1 LTELIESV
9 RLDAL
14 DGFQFEDLCGRI
26 FEKLS
31 LGKVTYVGRV
41 ADEGRDLILEG
52 YKGNRAIVECK
63 HQPNST
69 IGRPIVQKLHSATVE
84 ENARYAIV
92 VTTGHFSKDAVNY
105 GEKLRQRGVI
115 VELIDFG
122 ILNDMARRAG
132 IRLLRGGESFP
143 IQTFFVSDPKTL
155 SNKVS
160 NAILSPM
167 ISSPTPAPSLATVEP
182 RTLEFRPAY
191 LMKYN
196 IHEDFAT
203 SIGNIS
209 SVHLDDQIILVDG
222 TNGEVTNPE
231 LANFMLVSE
240 RTDGIHPGHQGVISK
255 RLDFKIDHSSLIH
268 KAKLQIIGLHTK
280 NVSYYG
286 RNNVRY
292 TKRCE
297 PGEKSIF
304 ITSISQQYYPYWH
317 VNIRALN
324 RQYQVETIE
333 NRNNI
338 RVISTDMHS
347 CRQCGKLLKDYEKAL
362 LCNSCGAIVH
372 RSKSHGFVCENCSRT
387 LCRSCTYW
395 TRKWLFLKRKVCEPC
410 AEELAKAG
418 RKKQKL
424 VQPKLDG
431 NPLNSADVSRAA
443 VTLSGI
449 DSISSGRSSVQP
461 SSTKLDSN
469 DPPRSKYL
477 RLRELPFDKPWTAR
491 YFSCSSCGSRNFV
504 KRRDNGIY
512 CTTCSKLDRTI

>member
-1 LTELIESV
+1 LTELVESV

-14 DGFQFEDLCGRI
+14 DGFQFEELCGRI

-31 LGKVTYVGRV
+31 LGKITYVGRV

-52 YKGNRAIVECK
+52 YKGNKAIIECK

-92 VTTGHFSKDAVNY
+92 VTTGHFSKDAVDY
-105 GEKLRQRGVI
+105 SEKLRKRGVI
-115 VELIDFG
+115 VELIDFA

-167 ISSPTPAPSLATVEP
+167 ISSPTPASILVSVEP

-191 LMKYN
+191 LIKYN
-196 IHEDFAT
+196 IHENFAT

-209 SVHLDDQIILVDG
+209 SIHIDDQIILVDG
-222 TNGEVTNPE
+222 ANGELTNPE

-240 RTDGIHPGHQGVISK
+240 RTDGIHPGYQGVSSK
-255 RLDFKIDHSSLIH
+255 RHDFKIDHSSLMH
-268 KAKLQIIGLHTK
+268 KAKLQIIGLHSK
-280 NVSYYG
+280 DVSYYG

-297 PGEKSIF
+297 PGEKNIF
-304 ITSISQQYYPYWH
+304 ITSVSQQYYPYWH
-317 VNIRALN
+317 LNVRALN

-333 NRNNI
+333 NRDNI
-338 RVISTDMHS
+338 RVISTDMYS
-347 CRQCGKLLKDYEKAL
+347 CRQCGKLLK
-362 LCNSCGAIVH
+362 
-372 RSKSHGFVCENCSRT
+372 
-387 LCRSCTYW
+387 
-395 TRKWLFLKRKVCEPC
+395 
-410 AEELAKAG
+410 
-418 RKKQKL
+418 
-424 VQPKLDG
+424 
-431 NPLNSADVSRAA
+431 
-443 VTLSGI
+443 LSLI
-449 DSISSGRSSVQP
+449 HI
-461 SSTKLDSN
+461 
-469 DPPRSKYL
+469 
-477 RLRELPFDKPWTAR
+477 
-491 YFSCSSCGSRNFV
+491 
-504 KRRDNGIY
+504 
-512 CTTCSKLDRTI
+512 